1 MATAQFSAVPRT
13 DVGTGAA
20 RKLRRKG
27 QVPAVIYGHGRDP
40 QSLLLDGRDFD
51 RLLERISYASTVIE
65 LDVDGKVAMT
75 LIRDIQR
82 HPFKNDV
89 LHVDFQELVAGE
101 KVTVDVPVV
110 FIGVPDGVRNG
121 GGILD
126 QIMHEVTIHVDP
138 SSIPNHL
145 DLDVTELAIG
155 HGLHV
160 RDLKMPE
167 GVEAMDDEDATICVV
182 TAPKTV
188 VEEVVAPVE
197 GVIEEEA
204 PAEPELIRKPKPEEE
219 EEEK

>member
-1 MATAQFSAVPRT
+1 MATAQFSATPRR
-13 DVGTGAA
+13 DIGTGAA
-20 RKLRRKG
+20 RKLRRAG

-40 QSLLLDGRDFD
+40 ESLVLNGRDLD
-51 RLLERISYASTVIE
+51 RLLERIAYASTVIE
-65 LDVDGKVAMT
+65 LDVGGKVAMT

-82 HPFKNDV
+82 HPYKNDV

-138 SSIPNHL
+138 SAIPNHL
-145 DLDVTELAIG
+145 DLDVTDLAIG
-155 HGLHV
+155 HGRHI
-160 RDLKMPE
+160 RDLKLPE

-182 TAPKTV
+182 TAPKTI

-197 GVIEEEA
+197 GVVEEA
-204 PAEPELIRKPKPEEE
+204 PAEPELIRKPKGEEE